1 MKLFVENISFKPR
14 TNYCLDFSTSHRG
27 RNTKPNFQR
36 KAAIVFFNIVKKCNI
51 GGGWRYVPR
60 FVSPLS
66 IFSEGAIW
74 KPFRNFQTFKFNSGA
89 IKWLFQNRFDIDKTV
104 LHVLLSSKL
113 NGGWYIE
120 NRECHKSFDFPASF
134 PPLTRFWTW
143 TDIDQTFANP
153 ITVPKTQVKPGQSFF
168 FFTCLSQTSNK
179 GNLPLLP
186 FTFFL
191 IKFNEKE
198 SLRWQE

>member
-1 MKLFVENISFKPR
+1 MWKLFK
-14 TNYCLDFSTSHRG
+14 
-27 RNTKPNFQR
+27 
-36 KAAIVFFNIVKKCNI
+36 
-51 GGGWRYVPR
+51 
-60 FVSPLS
+60 
-66 IFSEGAIW
+66 
-74 KPFRNFQTFKFNSGA
+74 NFQTFKFNSGA
-89 IKWLFQNRFDIDKTV
+89 ITRLFQDRFNIDKTV

-120 NRECHKSFDFPASF
+120 NRECHKSFDFSAF
-134 PPLTRFWTW
+134 DPLLNLDNYWSNNCKPNYCSKDTS
-143 TDIDQTFANP
+143 QAMP
-153 ITVPKTQVKPGQSFF
+153 IVF

-198 SLRWQE
+198 SLRWQEWIFPLSLFPVWKKMHTCNQTWNNSLPWFFPM